1 MTSDP
6 TTARPL
12 EQRLEH
18 TLLQVAYGRLPLS
31 LAFTLGT
38 STVYGI
44 ALVPFF
50 PRDGLFGWVA
60 AIQLVGFARL
70 GLWLAWRRAA
80 PDVDA
85 SGVWVNRFFV
95 GSVAAAMAW
104 SFGALALRPSAG
116 HVEIAALCVTL
127 LGVAA
132 FAVSSMAAQLASLLA
147 FLVMVLLPISVALM
161 LEDTGIER
169 LVGLLLVTAGVA
181 FGWVGWQS
189 NQVLRRMMR
198 VENELQSAVEQ
209 TRAAQHAA
217 EKASVA
223 KSRFLAT
230 MSHEVRTPLNGILG
244 LTRVLAES
252 EVTPEQAEYLAL
264 VDSSA
269 RTLLTLLNDVLD
281 FSKIEAGKMDVEAIP
296 FQLDRWLDE
305 TAAPYLVAAREKG
318 LRMQVRTEGRLP
330 PAVIGDPGRLRQVV
344 TNLLSNAIKFTDRG
358 EVELAVIE
366 RGAQGSQVRLRFE
379 VSDTGVGISPEKQA
393 TVFGAFDQ
401 ADTSVTRK
409 YGGTGLGLAI
419 CERLVRLMGG
429 GIKLVS
435 VLGKGSVFAFELL
448 LALADDE
455 TLPLL
460 RRAQVPADAFKGLRV
475 LLADDNAVNEL
486 LMRKMLAQMG
496 CDVAVARNG
505 REVVARWEQG
515 GLDLILMD
523 VQMPEVSGLEASQ
536 QIRERERGTNR
547 RTPIVALTAHAL
559 VGDRERCLE
568 AGMDGYVTKPVETQ
582 QLVEAMEAARTGTAV
597 ATPQS
602 QAVSP
607 PPSGT
612 PVQTSIDAQKLLQRM
627 GGDKDALQDVAV
639 AMRADLTHRMALLEE
654 ALTTRNAEL
663 ARVETHALK
672 GSLASITAERAA
684 MLVKALET
692 AAQQK
697 AWDLFQRAMP
707 MLRLEARRIDS
718 ELADLL
724 PPQ

>member
-230 MSHEVRTPLNGILG
+230 MSHEVRTPLNGVLG
-244 LTRVLAES
+244 LADLLERT
-252 EVTPEQAEYLAL
+252 AL
-264 VDSSA
+264 DPRQRRHLRLLRQSGENLREIVD
-269 RTLLTLLNDVLD
+269 DVLD
-281 FSKIEAGKMDVEAIP
+281 FSKIESEQMEIVTTALEPRRLVEE
-296 FQLDRWLDE
+296 LLELWLPR
-305 TAAPYLVAAREKG
+305 ARRRARAAAR
-318 LRMQVRTEGRLP
+318 
-330 PAVIGDPGRLRQVV
+330 
-344 TNLLSNAIKFTDRG
+344 
-358 EVELAVIE
+358 
-366 RGAQGSQVRLRFE
+366 
-379 VSDTGVGISPEKQA
+379 
-393 TVFGAFDQ
+393 
-401 ADTSVTRK
+401 
-409 YGGTGLGLAI
+409 
-419 CERLVRLMGG
+419 
-429 GIKLVS
+429 
-435 VLGKGSVFAFELL
+435 
-448 LALADDE
+448 
-455 TLPLL
+455 
-460 RRAQVPADAFKGLRV
+460 RRARPADA
-475 LLADDNAVNEL
+475 
-486 LMRKMLAQMG
+486 
-496 CDVAVARNG
+496 CARRSAAHPPG
-505 REVVARWEQG
+505 AEQFRRQRAEVH
-515 GLDLILMD
+515 
-523 VQMPEVSGLEASQ
+523 
-536 QIRERERGTNR
+536 RERPR
-547 RTPIVALTAHAL
+547 RAAHRP
-559 VGDRERCLE
+559 GGPRH
-568 AGMDGYVTKPVETQ
+568 AGRRP
-582 QLVEAMEAARTGTAV
+582 A
-597 ATPQS
+597 
-602 QAVSP
+602 
-607 PPSGT
+607 
-612 PVQTSIDAQKLLQRM
+612 
-627 GGDKDALQDVAV
+627 
-639 AMRADLTHRMALLEE
+639 RADSFRGARHRHRHSAGGGGPDLRRL
-654 ALTTRNAEL
+654 
-663 ARVETHALK
+663 HA
-672 GSLASITAERAA
+672 GR
-684 MLVKALET
+684 
-692 AAQQK
+692 
-697 AWDLFQRAMP
+697 
-707 MLRLEARRIDS
+707 
-718 ELADLL
+718 
-724 PPQ
+724 

>member
-1 MTSDP
+1 MNFTLP
-6 TTARPL
+6 EHQLQRALKELQAEQQRTAL
-12 EQRLEH
+12 LSQRLKQQEGE
-18 TLLQVAYGRLPLS
+18 LKRLRAAASRESNSRLM
-31 LAFTLGT
+31 AEE
-38 STVYGI
+38 
-44 ALVPFF
+44 AL
-50 PRDGLFGWVA
+50 DET
-60 AIQLVGFARL
+60 QDRL
-70 GLWLAWRRAA
+70 GLAVSAA
-80 PDVDA
+80 K
-85 SGVWVNRFFV
+85 
-95 GSVAAAMAW
+95 
-104 SFGALALRPSAG
+104 LALWEWNIHAGTVFLSERWGEMLGDRPLPATWTLDDLMSRVHPDDATRVREAVQHTLSG
-116 HVEIAALCVTL
+116 ASERYVVEHRVQ
-127 LGVAA
+127 
-132 FAVSSMAAQLASLLA
+132 AAQGWIWIESH
-147 FLVMVLLPISVALM
+147 
-161 LEDTGIER
+161 GI
-169 LVGLLLVTAGVA
+169 VTARDMLGEPTRLTGTHADVTVRKTTQEQMQRA
-181 FGWVGWQS
+181 
-189 NQVLRRMMR
+189 R
-198 VENELQSAVEQ
+198 ELAESAS
-209 TRAAQHAA
+209 R
-217 EKASVA
+217 A
-223 KSRFLAT
+223 KSEFLAN

-244 LTRVLAES
+244 LTRLLADS

-264 VDSSA
+264 VDNSA
-269 RTLLTLLNDVLD
+269 RNLLTLLNDVLD
-281 FSKIEAGKMDVEAIP
+281 FSKIEAGKMAVAAIP

-379 VSDTGVGISPEKQA
+379 VSDTGVGISLDKQA

-435 VLGKGSVFAFELL
+435 VPDKGSVFAFELL

-460 RRAQVPADAFKGLRV
+460 HRTQVPADAFKGLRV
-475 LLADDNAVNEL
+475 LLAEDNAVNEL

-496 CDVAVARNG
+496 CEVAVAHNG
-505 REVVARWEQG
+505 REVIARWEQG

-582 QLVEAMEAARTGTAV
+582 QLVEAMEAARKGTAV
-597 ATPQS
+597 VTAQP
-602 QAVSP
+602 QAVRQ

-627 GGDKDALQDVAV
+627 GGDKEALQDVAV
-639 AMRADLTHRMALLEE
+639 AMRADLTQRMALLEE

-663 ARVETHALK
+663 ARIETHALK

-684 MLVKALET
+684 MLVKALEM

>member
-230 MSHEVRTPLNGILG
+230 MSHEVRTPLNGVLG
-244 LTRVLAES
+244 LADLLERT
-252 EVTPEQAEYLAL
+252 AL
-264 VDSSA
+264 DPRQRRHLRLLRQSGENLREIVD
-269 RTLLTLLNDVLD
+269 DVLD
-281 FSKIEAGKMDVEAIP
+281 FSKIESEQMEIVTTALEPRRLVEE
-296 FQLDRWLDE
+296 LLELWLPRARAVGLE
-305 TAAPYLVAAREKG
+305 LRLVAAPD
-318 LRMQVRTEGRLP
+318 LP
-330 PAVIGDPGRLRQVV
+330 TRVLGDPLRIRQVLNNFV
-344 TNLLSNAIKFTDRG
+344 GNALKFTESGHVELRIGLEDRG
-358 EVELAVIE
+358 TLVAGRPVRIRFAV
-366 RGAQGSQVRLRFE
+366 R
-379 VSDTGVGISPEKQA
+379 DTGIGIAPEA
-393 TVFGAFDQ
+393 VDRIFDAFTQ
-401 ADTSVTRK
+401 ADDSYSRR
-409 YGGTGLGLAI
+409 YGGSGLGLAI
-419 CERLVRLMGG
+419 CRRLVTLMGG
-429 GIKLVS
+429 LIGVDSTPGAGTTFWFSLPMSVVS
-435 VLGKGSVFAFELL
+435 VSTAPS
-448 LALADDE
+448 ALAAPAAPPSDAS
-455 TLPLL
+455 TLLEEPDTGRLE
-460 RRAQVPADAFKGLRV
+460 GRV
-475 LLADDNAVNEL
+475 LMVEDNPVNRAVCGAMLERFGLAYEEAEDGVEALERATDREFDLV
-486 LMRKMLAQMG
+486 LMDCQMPRLDG
-496 CDVAVARNG
+496 LDATRQLRQREIRARNG
-505 REVVARWEQG
+505 SR
-515 GLDLILMD
+515 L
-523 VQMPEVSGLEASQ
+523 
-536 QIRERERGTNR
+536 
-547 RTPIVALTAHAL
+547 PIVALTANAFDE
-559 VGDRERCLE
+559 DRERAIE
-568 AGMDGYVTKPVETQ
+568 AGMDAFLAKPV
-582 QLVEAMEAARTGTAV
+582 R
-597 ATPQS
+597 
-602 QAVSP
+602 
-607 PPSGT
+607 
-612 PVQTSIDAQKLLQRM
+612 
-627 GGDKDALQDVAV
+627 
-639 AMRADLTHRMALLEE
+639 
-654 ALTTRNAEL
+654 
-663 ARVETHALK
+663 
-672 GSLASITAERAA
+672 
-684 MLVKALET
+684 
-692 AAQQK
+692 
-697 AWDLFQRAMP
+697 
-707 MLRLEARRIDS
+707 
-718 ELADLL
+718 LADLHAALAEWL
-724 PPQ
+724 PAAAPRLATDDAASATGTGVA